1 MLFCFASC
9 NMNKPDQETGYI
21 LVDAEEE
28 IEEEPKVAE
37 KKSALFYQKLLE
49 RFCQMY
55 YKGCFD
61 RTYLYNSLVV
71 DDVSVIQGN
80 WEGKDIVSWNMLV
93 KGIHSFEGTLKN
105 YNDISF
111 YAFVDDLGDNSYKVT
126 FFAKKYGLLGESDEE
141 ESATRT
147 ISYSE

>member
-49 RFCQMY
+49 RF
-55 YKGCFD
+55 
-61 RTYLYNSLVV
+61 
-71 DDVSVIQGN
+71 
-80 WEGKDIVSWNMLV
+80 
-93 KGIHSFEGTLKN
+93 
-105 YNDISF
+105 
-111 YAFVDDLGDNSYKVT
+111 
-126 FFAKKYGLLGESDEE
+126 
-141 ESATRT
+141 
-147 ISYSE
+147 